1 MMPNWFFWSFATFFW
16 SNHFLIRCQTKV
28 LLWRNHVS
36 LGSKWK
42 NPCSGFPSLM
52 AADKPCPQLQ
62 PSLVSPTL
70 MTLLCRGA
78 WALAREKCKMGRAI
92 HPFFSFRPIGSSASW
107 YLFRRTRKSF
117 SFKRHKKPFTQMVLV
132 MLQGKLLHGNLM
144 QSYENYTSLNV
155 TVRDIE
161 FIEDLK
167 CVSSL
172 QIPAQHYHFYFI
184 YHF

>member
-1 MMPNWFFWSFATFFW
+1 
-16 SNHFLIRCQTKV
+16 
-28 LLWRNHVS
+28 
-36 LGSKWK
+36 
-42 NPCSGFPSLM
+42 
-52 AADKPCPQLQ
+52 
-62 PSLVSPTL
+62 
-70 MTLLCRGA
+70 
-78 WALAREKCKMGRAI
+78 
-92 HPFFSFRPIGSSASW
+92 
-107 YLFRRTRKSF
+107 
-117 SFKRHKKPFTQMVLV
+117 MVLV

-161 FIEDLK
+161 FIDDLK

>member
-1 MMPNWFFWSFATFFW
+1 
-16 SNHFLIRCQTKV
+16 
-28 LLWRNHVS
+28 
-36 LGSKWK
+36 
-42 NPCSGFPSLM
+42 
-52 AADKPCPQLQ
+52 
-62 PSLVSPTL
+62 

-78 WALAREKCKMGRAI
+78 LALAREKCKMGRAI

-117 SFKRHKKPFTQMVLV
+117 SFKRHKKPYTQMVLV

-161 FIEDLK
+161 FIENQNACLRFI
-167 CVSSL
+167 SQLS
-172 QIPAQHYHFYFI
+172 IIISISFTIFRFNYF
-184 YHF
+184 